1 MSAPHYSLVVPA
13 FNEVSRLGPPLRRTV
28 EWLRARQR
36 PFEILVSDDGSTDGT
51 DLLVDKLK
59 NEIPELRLVRSA
71 GNRGKGH
78 AVRIGVRA
86 ATGAL
91 ILLADADG
99 ATPIDQLALLEG
111 AIENGADI
119 AIGSR
124 SHRGHVER
132 RWYRHLIGRCFHL
145 LVRLSVGTRG
155 IKDTQ
160 CGFKLFTSSA
170 ARDLF
175 SRARTDRFSF
185 DIEILLLAHRLGYRI
200 VEVPV
205 EWVHQPGSRINLV
218 TDSLRMAIDLV
229 AIRIRLLRGLSPP
242 VVTPAAQPRLPTAH
256 S

>member
-1 MSAPHYSLVVPA
+1 MPAPHYSLVVPA
-13 FNEVSRLGPPLRRTV
+13 FNEVPRLGPPLRRTV
-28 EWLRARQR
+28 EWLRARQK

-51 DLLVDKLK
+51 AELVEKLK

-71 GNRGKGH
+71 ENRGKGH
-78 AVRIGVRA
+78 AVRMGVRA
-86 ATGAL
+86 ANGAL

-99 ATPIDQLALLEG
+99 ATPIDQLALLES

-145 LVRLSVGTRG
+145 LVRLSGARG
-155 IKDTQ
+155 FKDTQ
-160 CGFKLFTSSA
+160 CGFKLFTASA

-185 DIEILLLAHRLGYRI
+185 DVEILLLAQRLGYRI

-205 EWVHQPGSRINLV
+205 EWAHQPGSRINLV
-218 TDSLRMAIDLV
+218 TDSFRMAIDLV
-229 AIRIRLLRGLSPP
+229 AIRIRLLHGLSPP
-242 VVTPAAQPRLPTAH
+242 AVTPSAQPRLPTAH
-256 S
+256 P